1 MTIQILLQ
9 EEIRSHV
16 LKILSGACMFQR
28 NKSYPKLYIPSPW
41 ISDVVIE
48 LDDIR
53 SLREERA
60 IEWFILD

>member
-1 MTIQILLQ
+1 
-9 EEIRSHV
+9 
-16 LKILSGACMFQR
+16 MFQR
-28 NKSYPKLYIPSPW
+28 NKSYPKLYILSPW